1 MMFYAASIAL
11 ILDRLTKHMAVS
23 KMFEGQSVKIFP
35 GVFHLTLVLNKGAA
49 FGLFKDQK
57 MLFMALSVL
66 VIMFIIYYTL
76 RKKITNSAVLIA
88 LGLVLGGTVGNLVDR
103 VRLGY
108 VIDFLD
114 LGVWPVFNI
123 ADSCITTGAAI
134 LILKMLLR
142 KRDFNAPH
150 IS

>member
-23 KMFEGQSVKIFP
+23 KMIEGRSVEVLP
-35 GVFHLTLVLNKGAA
+35 GVLNLTLVLNKGAA
-49 FGLFKDQK
+49 FGLFKHQT
-57 MLFMALSVL
+57 MLFAALSVL
-66 VIMFIIYYTL
+66 VIIFIIYYTL
-76 RKKITNSAVLIA
+76 SKKMTDRALLVA
-88 LGLVLGGTVGNLVDR
+88 LGLVLGGAVGNLIDR

-114 LGVWPVFNI
+114 VGIWPVFNI
-123 ADSCITTGAAI
+123 ADSCITAGAAL
-134 LILKMLLR
+134 LILKMFLR
-142 KRDFNAPH
+142 KTDNAPH